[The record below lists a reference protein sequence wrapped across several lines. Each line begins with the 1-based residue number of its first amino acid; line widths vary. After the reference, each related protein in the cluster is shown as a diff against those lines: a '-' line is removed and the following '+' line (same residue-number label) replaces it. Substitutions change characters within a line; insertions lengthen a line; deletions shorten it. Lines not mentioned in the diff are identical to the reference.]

1 MTTQGLGPQG
11 GDTTWSGLIALAP
24 EERTG
29 AMRERYEQL
38 LALSDTE
45 MESKLED
52 MIVAE
57 YALDSASLHI
67 FTASRL
73 RALLGIAEQDVV
85 RARRVAS
92 AGDRV
97 FNRMPGS
104 IAMQRTQMVQTIAR
118 TELTAQEVELLRE
131 LLPSLLQ
138 QLPRLAASPMSERAA
153 TPVPHTGGDSRKPW
167 WKIW

>member
-1 MTTQGLGPQG
+1 MTTQGLEAQS
-11 GDTTWSGLIALAP
+11 GDTAWSGLLALAP
-24 EERTG
+24 EPRVS

-38 LALSDTE
+38 LALPDTE

-57 YALDSASLHI
+57 YTLDSASLHS

-73 RALLGIAEQDVV
+73 RALLGIAEQDVE

-92 AGDRV
+92 AGDHI
-97 FNRMPGS
+97 FTRMPGEM
-104 IAMQRTQMVQTIAR
+104 AMRRTVTVQTIAR

-138 QLPRLAASPMSERAA
+138 QLPRLTASAMPGRATA
-153 TPVPHTGGDSRKPW
+153 SVQQTGGGSRKPW
-167 WKIW
+167 WKVW